1 MHDLRYAL
9 NNRKIKKEI
18 GFEAK
23 STIEKAIVDLKKA
36 FEKGLLPNSLY
47 DEKYFNIKRFE
58 NLNLK

>member
-1 MHDLRYAL
+1 MADFQKRGIY
-9 NNRKIKKEI
+9 KVI

-23 STIEKAIVDLKKA
+23 STIEKGIVDLKKA

-58 NLNLK
+58 SLNIK